1 MKRFLCALLC
11 VLMVL
16 SIVACGNAKSEPLKF
31 GLGVY
36 VEQPSATNAGEKDG
50 QGSVSITA
58 AAVTL
63 DADGKIVACTLD
75 AIDCTAKY
83 NTEGKALAG
92 TFTTKYELGNNYNMK
107 TYGGAALEWFEQA
120 DALEAVVAGK
130 TLAEVKALVADG
142 GKGADDVINAG
153 CTIAITP
160 FINAIEKACAN
171 AADSS
176 ATADHALKLTMHT
189 EQTCTDATEE
199 KNGQNKIETTV
210 FAAAVDADGKVV
222 VASSD
227 CVQVAFTFDMAG
239 ASTFDT
245 TKAIVTKKEA
255 GDNYK
260 MKAYG
265 GAALEWYEQA
275 AAFDKACVGKTA
287 DEIAAMMGEDNYG
300 TADLKNAGC
309 TVLVNGFVKA
319 AAKIGK

>member
-1 MKRFLCALLC
+1 M
-11 VLMVL
+11 LMVL
-16 SIVACGNAKSEPLKF
+16 SVVACDNAKSEPLKL

-36 VEQPSATNAGEKDG
+36 VEQPEATDAGEKDG

-58 AAVTL
+58 ATVTL

-75 AIDCTAKY
+75 AIDCAVSYT
-83 NTEGKALAG
+83 TEGKAIAN
-92 TFTTKYELGNNYNMK
+92 TAFSTKYELGNDYNMK
-107 TYGGAALEWFEQA
+107 TYGGSALEWFEQA
-120 DALEAVVAGK
+120 DALETVVVGK
-130 TLAEVKALVADG
+130 TIAEVKALVADG
-142 GKGADDVINAG
+142 GKGTDDVINAG

-171 AADSS
+171 AVDSN
-176 ATADHALKLTMHT
+176 ATADHALKLTMYT
-189 EQTCTDATEE
+189 EQSTADATEE
-199 KNGQNKIETTV
+199 KDGQNKIETTV
-210 FAAAVDADGKVV
+210 FAAAVDAEGKVV
-222 VASSD
+222 GASSD
-227 CVQVAFTFDMAG
+227 CVQVTFTFNAAG

-245 TKAIVTKKEA
+245 AKAISTKKEL
-255 GDNYK
+255 GDGYN

-275 AAFDKACVGKTA
+275 AAFDAACVGKTA

-300 TADLKNAGC
+300 NADLKNAGC